1 MARYPWTEPLKSLQL
16 VVTICYPYQALADI
30 CTSKGSLAR
39 DQTSK
44 SLCRDPGT
52 EGDCNRQARKV
63 ARMKRRGQI
72 SSSIQTAREVHLGAG
87 V

>member
-44 SLCRDPGT
+44 SLAQRETATGKPGKWQ
-52 EGDCNRQARKV
+52 G
-63 ARMKRRGQI
+63 
-72 SSSIQTAREVHLGAG
+72 
-87 V
+87 